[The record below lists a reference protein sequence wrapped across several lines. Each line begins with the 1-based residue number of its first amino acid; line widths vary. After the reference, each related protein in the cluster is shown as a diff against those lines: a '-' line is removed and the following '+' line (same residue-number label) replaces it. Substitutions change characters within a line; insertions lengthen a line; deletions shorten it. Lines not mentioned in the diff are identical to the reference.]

1 MEIKNNFYFWW
12 NGEIEKK
19 NQIEK
24 KRTQK
29 KKTIKKN
36 KVKNWN
42 KK

>member
-24 KRTQK
+24 KNTK
-29 KKTIKKN
+29 EKN
-36 KVKNWN
+36 N
-42 KK
+42 KKEQG

>member
-24 KRTQK
+24 KEQK
-29 KKTIKKN
+29 RKKQ
-36 KVKNWN
+36 
-42 KK
+42 